1 MSARTT
7 AKPKA
12 DMFTPIALFV
22 SRENV
27 VVKRQFIL
35 STTAKRFKSQSQ
47 LEKDLENVLGKCL
60 VIYVMI

>member
-12 DMFTPIALFV
+12 DMFTPTALFV

-60 VIYVMI
+60 VIYVMM